1 MTREEEIEAV
11 LAGYGLV
18 IIKNPAPSTGGAAIM
33 AAMLEYGQQRADAEA
48 AAMRER
54 AGERC
59 ERMTHDFLEVCNNQ
73 ANSEDVRASAWA
85 KATACNALG
94 SAIRALPTTEK

>member
-1 MTREEEIEAV
+1 MTREDEIEAV

-54 AGERC
+54 AAEKCQSFSDDPWEGEGKFKQGFAAAA
-59 ERMTHDFLEVCNNQ
+59 FLL
-73 ANSEDVRASAWA
+73 A
-85 KATACNALG
+85 G
-94 SAIRALPTTEK
+94 IIRALPTTGEV

>member
-48 AAMRER
+48 AAMRELA
-54 AGERC
+54 AGC
-59 ERMTHDFLEVCNNQ
+59 ADFEVGLWGHAPGIDGVAKVIA
-73 ANSEDVRASAWA
+73 AN
-85 KATACNALG
+85 
-94 SAIRALPTTEK
+94 IRALPATGEVGRG